1 MKDVQAAGK
10 GWNPE
15 AVTSM
20 SEADFIKDPA
30 HAIEGASD
38 KDNATA
44 LKGVY
49 AECLKA
55 TGKTKK
61 DAQPAQ

>member
-1 MKDVQAAGK
+1 MENIQAAGK
-10 GWNPE
+10 GWDPE
-15 AVTSM
+15 QVILK

-30 HAIEGASD
+30 HAVDGLSD
-38 KDNATA
+38 KDNVTA

-61 DAQPAQ
+61 DAEAAK